1 MWEQLMKN
9 QVLVSSV
16 TGWVVAQLLKTIIDC
31 MLNKSFSPERLV
43 GSGGMPSSHSS
54 TVCALVVSSGLCFGV
69 SSFEFAVSFIL
80 AAIVMYDATGVRRE
94 TGKQAKLLN
103 MIMEQDIFKLNME
116 QFQEKGEEVK
126 NISMISFSHDTLV
139 LRKDVTDSI
148 AISETIKKYQ
158 NDNPYNYYMVLEDGY
173 LIVYKQDKTTVF
185 LETGIREDEL
195 DETDR
200 AQLLQGV
207 GVKNISELYRY
218 LEGYTS

>member
-1 MWEQLMKN
+1 MKN
-9 QVLVSSV
+9 KLVKQ
-16 TGWVVAQLLKTIIDC
+16 TAIVVV
-31 MLNKSFSPERLV
+31 M
-43 GSGGMPSSHSS
+43 
-54 TVCALVVSSGLCFGV
+54 GLCLVFLFYAGYRYGG
-69 SSFEFAVSFIL
+69 SLDNDEIITL
-80 AAIVMYDATGVRRE
+80 ADGTSYMQGE
-94 TGKQAKLLN
+94 TKEELIDHDTEYVLESHNLDDDKITAKTENVPVELIGLSKKEV
-103 MIMEQDIFKLNME
+103 IDYSTSHRE

>member
-1 MWEQLMKN
+1 MKN
-9 QVLVSSV
+9 NLVKQ
-16 TGWVVAQLLKTIIDC
+16 TAIVVV
-31 MLNKSFSPERLV
+31 M
-43 GSGGMPSSHSS
+43 
-54 TVCALVVSSGLCFGV
+54 GLCLVFLFYAGYRYGG
-69 SSFEFAVSFIL
+69 SLDNDEIITL
-80 AAIVMYDATGVRRE
+80 ADGTSYMQGETKEELIDHDTEYVVMYDATGVRRE

-218 LEGYTS
+218 LDGYTS